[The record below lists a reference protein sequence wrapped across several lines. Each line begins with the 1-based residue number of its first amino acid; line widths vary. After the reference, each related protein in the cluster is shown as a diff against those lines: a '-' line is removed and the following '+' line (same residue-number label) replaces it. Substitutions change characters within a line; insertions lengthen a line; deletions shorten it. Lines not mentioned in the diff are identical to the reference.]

1 MALFGLWA
9 DLQYFRTI
17 PDVLTH
23 FNVGDPVW
31 QGLVMQLGDPGN
43 DIGLF
48 SALPATSIVAACG
61 LATTPNGPYTPVEAT
76 QVGLVW
82 RMCRRIAAFK
92 RLEVEFQRLNL

>member
-9 DLQYFRTI
+9 DQCFRCI

-31 QGLVMQLGDPGN
+31 QGLVAQLGDPGN
-43 DIGLF
+43 DVGLF

-82 RMCRRIAAFK
+82 RMCRRVAAF
-92 RLEVEFQRLNL
+92 RG